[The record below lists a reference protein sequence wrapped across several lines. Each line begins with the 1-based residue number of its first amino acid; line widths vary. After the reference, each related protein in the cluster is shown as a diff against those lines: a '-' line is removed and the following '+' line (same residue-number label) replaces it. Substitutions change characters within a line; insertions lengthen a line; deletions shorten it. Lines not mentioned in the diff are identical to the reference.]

1 VAKKKTTAKKSASK
15 TKKKSARTPKKAA
28 KKKTAK
34 KKTARKK
41 PATAAKSAKSTKSA
55 KKKTTKTT
63 KKKKATAKKTKARS
77 ATPRTKTTRSKKATA
92 PSAKSAAQ
100 QNKPAAAAKGT
111 RRKRRPVVAPA
122 IAPAAAP
129 IAPEDLE
136 PALTRREMEEFR
148 ILLMQERA
156 QLVGDVDT
164 LQTEA
169 RKGAGKGEAGELSSM
184 PIHMADLGTDNYE
197 LEFTLGLIEGGRAKL
212 QEIDDALRRI
222 QDGTY
227 GVCLATGKPITKGRL
242 RAKPWAK
249 YCYEYELAQETG
261 QRIR

>member
-1 VAKKKTTAKKSASK
+1 VAKKKTTTKKASP
-15 TKKKSARTPKKAA
+15 KKKSPARS

-34 KKTARKK
+34 K
-41 PATAAKSAKSTKSA
+41 TAAKKTTTRKSAGQSKPSKTAASKKSKATKKKAPAKKAAAAQPKKPKRSSAPKARATTTRKKKSAPSGATKSTK
-55 KKKTTKTT
+55 
-63 KKKKATAKKTKARS
+63 
-77 ATPRTKTTRSKKATA
+77 
-92 PSAKSAAQ
+92 
-100 QNKPAAAAKGT
+100 AAAAPAK
-111 RRKRRPVVAPA
+111 RKRRPKVEPVEAQATTHLP
-122 IAPAAAP
+122 
-129 IAPEDLE
+129 PEELE
-136 PALTRREMEEFR
+136 PALKPEEMEEFR
-148 ILLMQERA
+148 VLLMQERA

-169 RKGAGKGEAGELSSM
+169 RKGVGQGETGELSSM